1 MIPTNSSLIK
11 TTMKTTQQL
20 ITDISYK
27 IIGCAIEVHKQLGP
41 GLLESVYQAC
51 MIDELKMRGLNVQSE
66 MVIPILYKGKNLGG
80 QLRLDLLVEDLI
92 IVELKAVEE
101 MIPLYQAQLLSYLK
115 LTSKPK
121 GLLFNFHC
129 ESIRNQMVSM
139 VTKEF
144 EFLPKE

>member
-1 MIPTNSSLIK
+1 
-11 TTMKTTQQL
+11 MKITQQL
-20 ITDISYK
+20 ISDLSYK
-27 IIGCAIEVHKQLGP
+27 IIGSAIEVHKQLGP
-41 GLLESVYQAC
+41 GLLESVYQSC
-51 MIDELKMRGLNVQSE
+51 LVEELKMRGIKVQSE

-121 GLLFNFHC
+121 GLLINFHC
-129 ESIRNQMVSM
+129 ENIVSQLVSM

-144 EFLPKE
+144 EMLPAE

>member
-1 MIPTNSSLIK
+1 MEITQRWITN
-11 TTMKTTQQL
+11 
-20 ITDISYK
+20 ISYK

-41 GLLESVYQAC
+41 GLLESVYQMC
-51 MIDELKMRGLNVQSE
+51 LVDELEMHGLKVQSE

-121 GLLFNFHC
+121 GLLINFNC
-129 ESIRNQMVSM
+129 ENITSQLVSM

-144 EFLPKE
+144 ELLQKE

>member
-1 MIPTNSSLIK
+1 
-11 TTMKTTQQL
+11 MKITQQL
-20 ITDISYK
+20 ISELSYK
-27 IIGCAIEVHKQLGP
+27 IIGSAIEVHKQLGP
-41 GLLESVYQAC
+41 GLLESVYQSC
-51 MIDELKMRGLNVQSE
+51 LVEELIMRGIKVQSE

-121 GLLFNFHC
+121 GLLINFHC
-129 ESIRNQMVSM
+129 ENIVSQLVSM

-144 EFLPKE
+144 EMLPAE